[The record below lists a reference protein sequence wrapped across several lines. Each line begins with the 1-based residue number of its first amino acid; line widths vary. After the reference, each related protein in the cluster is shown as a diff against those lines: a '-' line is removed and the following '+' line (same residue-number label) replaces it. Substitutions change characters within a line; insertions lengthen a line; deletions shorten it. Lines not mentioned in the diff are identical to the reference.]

1 MSTTW
6 VLWKKSCSFWW
17 IWAQDA
23 VSKPLW
29 GEGRGG
35 HESWYQPRR
44 WLVILF
50 QVRAPRSLPCL
61 LGGSLAQQTAFLL
74 QTAWALAPSMC
85 GGPTGHS
92 RAAKPQGQ
100 PNRASVSERILMG
113 GLPPCWGFVSP
124 NPGRWACAS
133 FYPVHSWG
141 HEGLEEKDVTVT
153 RWPAPAL
160 SWGQA
165 VYQPSPH
172 GSGPRGLS

>member
-1 MSTTW
+1 MPVGREFGAANCLSTADCLGLGAIYVW
-6 VLWKKSCSFWW
+6 G
-17 IWAQDA
+17 AHG
-23 VSKPLW
+23 PLK
-29 GEGRGG
+29 GRP
-35 HESWYQPRR
+35 E
-44 WLVILF
+44 
-50 QVRAPRSLPCL
+50 
-61 LGGSLAQQTAFLL
+61 
-74 QTAWALAPSMC
+74 
-85 GGPTGHS
+85 
-92 RAAKPQGQ
+92 
-100 PNRASVSERILMG
+100 RASVAGRILMG